1 MIVHHPDKTYRGKT
15 ARRPAY
21 GPGLHRILPGL
32 FLLATLRGFGTFSP
46 PGNTEDPVLIS
57 KEIIVAHPEHWG
69 PGASTAVLDTFGPV
83 KEWKQDRLYLLM
95 ESPGLA
101 IDYAEGLTGA
111 PGGHIPREGLLALLK
126 NIVTA
131 PETTSRRIAAAC
143 LAKSLE
149 EYKEA
154 YEIAGAYLRSRDIST
169 EDAIAFLDN
178 RYGYAKLEDAW
189 KLLHTAQPAKPSSLE
204 NAGIKDQLKRIE
216 RNYPQ
221 NIPVQDALKVIHDFY
236 TLLEQENTGLAAFEP
251 YRHFKAIMEELN
263 RSRIAQR
270 RKFRSTIEVTQP
282 GSGTVWALND
292 PVSLQWSTS
301 NIPPEKSLRFF
312 LVKGETVVQELGTFK
327 NSGAAER
334 IRLNR
339 NIDSGN
345 DYKVVGIELFPANKY
360 YIAKMATPAFSITRP
375 ERPKP
380 QTKLP
385 EETPVAQEAA
395 PAAARMS
402 FEGRKISYVKELTV
416 NNSAIRVSIWDHGR
430 EDRDIVSIYLNGE
443 AVVDRHYL
451 TYRKKYF
458 DLELDAESKNDL
470 FLYAHNLGYYA
481 PNTVSIE
488 IVDGDASENI
498 VLNSDLKSC
507 EAVLIKVR
515 P

>member
-1 MIVHHPDKTYRGKT
+1 MHHPNNIYKGKST
-15 ARRPAY
+15 RKASY
-21 GPGLHRILPGL
+21 GAGLHRILSGVL
-32 FLLATLRGFGTFSP
+32 LLATLQGFGAFPP

-69 PGASTAVLDTFGPV
+69 PGASNTVLDTFGPV
-83 KEWKQDRLYLLM
+83 KEWEQDRLYLLM

-111 PGGHIPREGLLALLK
+111 TSGHIPREGLLELLK

-131 PETTSRRIAAAC
+131 PETTSRRIAAAS
-143 LAKSLE
+143 LAKGLD

-154 YEIAGAYLRSRDIST
+154 YEIAGAYLNSRDISP

-189 KLLHTAQPAKPSSLE
+189 KLLHTAQQAKPSSLDK
-204 NAGIKDQLKRIE
+204 AGIKDQLRRIE

-221 NIPVQDALKVIHDFY
+221 NIPVQDALKLIHDFY
-236 TLLEQENTGLAAFEP
+236 AILEQQNTGLAAFEP
-251 YRHFKAIMEELN
+251 YRNFKVIMEELN

-270 RKFRSTIEVTQP
+270 RKFRSTIEVTKP

-292 PVSLQWSTS
+292 PVSLQWTTS

-327 NSGAAER
+327 NTGAAEG

-339 NIDSGN
+339 NIDSGD

-360 YIAKMATPAFSITRP
+360 YIAKMATPAFSIKRP
-375 ERPKP
+375 ERPKL
-380 QTKLP
+380 QTKAP
-385 EETPVAQEAA
+385 EETPVAEPAA
-395 PAAARMS
+395 PEVARMS
-402 FEGRKISYVKELTV
+402 FEGRKINYVQELTV
-416 NNSAIRVSIWDHGR
+416 NNSAIRISIWDHGR
-430 EDRDIVSIYLNGE
+430 QDSDIVSIYLNGE

-451 TYRKKYF
+451 TYRKEHF
-458 DLELDAESKNDL
+458 DLELDPGSKNDL
-470 FLYAHNLGYYA
+470 FLYAHNLGLYP

-488 IVDGDASENI
+488 IVDGDAAENI

-507 EAVLIKVR
+507 EAVLINVR